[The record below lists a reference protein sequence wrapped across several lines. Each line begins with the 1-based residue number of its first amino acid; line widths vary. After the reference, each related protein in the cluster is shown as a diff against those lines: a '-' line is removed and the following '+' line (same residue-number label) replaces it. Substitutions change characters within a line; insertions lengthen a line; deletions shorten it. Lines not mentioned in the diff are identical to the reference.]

1 MSDKSESK
9 RCPKCGRSIPDE
21 APQGLCPKCLLLQA
35 AIPTEGGNA
44 RPEQPLPPTREE
56 LAAAF
61 PQLEILELIGQGGM
75 GFVFKA
81 RQPKLERLV
90 ALKILSQPLASEP
103 AFAERF
109 TREGRVLA
117 RLNHPNIVTIHDFG
131 QENGFFFLLMEFVDG
146 VNLRQ
151 AMKVGRFTPAQA
163 LTIVPKICEALE
175 FAHHEGILHRDIK
188 PENILLDT
196 KGRVK
201 IADFGIAKLMA
212 GSDSAAGQGG
222 AVGPANPAQLTET
235 GNALGTPDYM
245 APEQREHP
253 EEVDQRADIYS
264 LGVVFYELL
273 TGELPLGR
281 FPPPSEKS
289 AADPRVD
296 KVVLRTLEKERER
309 RYQQVGEV
317 KTEVETIAAGGAAPA
332 ALPGFRPTEDT
343 SSILPV
349 RRPWSL
355 IIVAALFLLSGFQ
368 NALSIAQGIPRHN
381 YMINFGVLAIPIGVG
396 LLRRRRWWRI
406 LALATLWLV
415 LCFVIGVVGLVV
427 ADYLPNA
434 SVMFFGRVITGPA
447 RIWIMLLEAASV
459 VALLGWMCHVLV
471 RTEVKAQFQRGP
483 FLRPWIEWGALVG
496 GLAFFLLLEPLLL
509 EAGLDRLNSTRFG
522 PAFEHVVYVDR
533 QESKFLDLTTG
544 HYVVS
549 PEEVGT
555 NWSGA
560 LTQWISG
567 GTDAD
572 VVATGVNGLEGAPV
586 LDTLNAV
593 IRPVS
598 NRAWD
603 KPWLLD
609 PDETCVLTNP
619 PTGASPMDVLS
630 RDTVPATYAFHTLH
644 HGAGLL
650 QIVGYIENPRAV
662 KFRYKLCKPALDVVA
677 VETSTNHG
685 R

>member
-1 MSDKSESK
+1 MSDKPESK
-9 RCPKCGRSIPDE
+9 RCPKCGRPIPDE

-35 AIPTEGGNA
+35 AIPTEGGESRGA
-44 RPEQPLPPTREE
+44 QPVPPTREE
-56 LAAAF
+56 LATAF

-90 ALKILSQPLASEP
+90 ALKILSRSLATEP

-131 QENGFFFLLMEFVDG
+131 QENGFFYLLMEFVDG

-163 LTIVPKICEALE
+163 LAIVPKICEALE

-212 GSDSAAGQGG
+212 GSESTAGQAGAAGPTGR
-222 AVGPANPAQLTET
+222 AQLTET

-332 ALPGFRPTEDT
+332 ALSGFRPTEHT
-343 SSILPV
+343 PSVPPA

-355 IIVAALFLLSGFQ
+355 VIVAALFLLSGFL
-368 NALSIAQGIPRHN
+368 NALGIAQGIPRHN

-396 LLRRRRWWRI
+396 LFRRRRWWRFI
-406 LALATLWLV
+406 ALAALWLV

-427 ADYLPNA
+427 ADYVPNA
-434 SVMFFGRVITGPA
+434 SVKFFGREVTGPA
-447 RIWIMLLEAASV
+447 RIWTILLGAVPV

-471 RTEVKAQFQRGP
+471 RADVKVLFQRGP
-483 FLRPWIEWGALVG
+483 LVRPWIEWGALAGVV
-496 GLAFFLLLEPLLL
+496 AVCLLLEPLLL

-522 PAFEHVVYVDR
+522 PAFERVVYVDR

-549 PEEVGT
+549 PEDVGT

-572 VVATGVNGLEGAPV
+572 VMAAGVNGLEGAPV
-586 LDTLNAV
+586 LDTLNAA

-609 PDETCVLTNP
+609 ADETCVLTNP
-619 PTGASPMDVLS
+619 PSGASVMDVLS
-630 RDTVPATYAFHTLH
+630 RDTVPATYAFHTLR

-650 QIVGYIENPRAV
+650 QIVGYTENPRAV
-662 KFRYKLCKPALDVVA
+662 KIRYKLCKPALGVVA